1 MAFLGST
8 LGKLFA
14 GGKSPRRNRGAPSR
28 KQVRRLAVED
38 LEPRMVLS
46 ANAVSI
52 GSAYNLDTSAAP
64 ALLAGTNQSKIAG
77 LPSLPFVVPARPPA
91 TPPLSATAPSGT
103 QIELSWRT
111 MPRASGYVVEQWI
124 DSAWSQIGSFGSRV
138 TSDTVSSLSPGATYT
153 FRVGASGSAGTS
165 WSRSRSVLLS
175 LPAAPSF
182 TAAPVSE
189 TQINLSWST
198 VSGASGYLVEEWI
211 NNAWSQIGSFG
222 SGVTGDAVRGL
233 SPGAAY
239 TFRVGA
245 YNAVGTSWASSQSVA
260 TVAAIDHPAAATAY
274 TPVSGSLFAS
284 GGPSYSDVQQGDVG
298 DCWLMASLAEVAA
311 RDPQDIVNMFT
322 AAGTTVENG
331 TTVSL
336 YNVRFFNSAGVA
348 EYVTVDTELPSG
360 GAYYDQAVNG
370 VLWAALAE
378 KAYAEANGA
387 GIVTTQNEGS
397 DSYNALNSG
406 DPSWALQAITGN
418 PSNDFSIDVANAWNA
433 GQLICLCTTDPAAN
447 SKIVGDHCYA
457 VVNYTASSN
466 NPFQVYNPWGIG
478 SSEGSSV
485 AYYGHQVYGGLFR
498 ANATFL
504 QANFASQS
512 IGSGAVAEF
521 NLLPPGVGGGTDSNS
536 GTVNTNS
543 PGSGEISSANSNVP
557 IALALENSTASQSGG
572 PQSSA
577 DVAISTGAAAG
588 PQGLERSHGDAYWA
602 DPENSEWPAAPLWAE
617 A

>member
-311 RDPQDIVNMFT
+311 RDPQDIKNMFT
-322 AAGTTVENG
+322 SDGTTVENG
-331 TTVSL
+331 ATVNL
-336 YNVRFFNSAGVA
+336 YTVHLFGLTNNAQPGSSTNNALVPVSV
-348 EYVTVDTELPSG
+348 VVDTELPVWNVNSQLY
-360 GAYYDQAVNG
+360 AHVVNG
-370 VLWAALAE
+370 VEWAALAE
-378 KAYAEANGA
+378 KAYWQAANEWGYLTVADSPVGDAYPPA
-387 GIVTTQNEGS
+387 GRG
-397 DSYNALNSG
+397 G
-406 DPSWALQAITGN
+406 DAKFALQAITGHW
-418 PSNDFSIDVANAWNA
+418 SNDISGNIPTSAASAWTS
-433 GQLICLCTTDPAAN
+433 GQLVTLGTSTPA
-447 SKIVGDHCYA
+447 SSYIVGDHCYA
-457 VVNYTASSN
+457 LVGYNPSSSQ
-466 NPFQVYNPWGIG
+466 PFQIYNP
-478 SSEGSSV
+478 
-485 AYYGHQVYGGLFR
+485 
-498 ANATFL
+498 
-504 QANFASQS
+504 
-512 IGSGAVAEF
+512 
-521 NLLPPGVGGGTDSNS
+521 
-536 GTVNTNS
+536 
-543 PGSGEISSANSNVP
+543 
-557 IALALENSTASQSGG
+557 
-572 PQSSA
+572 
-577 DVAISTGAAAG
+577 
-588 PQGLERSHGDAYWA
+588 
-602 DPENSEWPAAPLWAE
+602 
-617 A
+617 